1 MKDLGDVE
9 WCLGMKVTRDRE
21 NQYLFLSQET
31 YIGKILRA
39 FRMDNEMV
47 KAVPTPGSTSI
58 RQTKADCGDPDKK
71 EK

>member
-21 NQYLFLSQET
+21 ENCLYLSQEA
-31 YIGKILRA
+31 YIGKVLRA
-39 FRMDNEMV
+39 FRLDNEMV
-47 KAVPTPGSTSI
+47 KCVKTPGSTSI
-58 RQTKADCGDPDKK
+58 RQTKADCGDPDEK